1 MGGGRAPAEKGSTTR
16 QMFKELRSKFND
28 AAKEPGFFDKGIQ
41 PEIEL
46 YCKANADGTQI
57 GDCPFAQFVQV
68 RYCCF
73 IFVYP
78 ISLTTHFISK
88 RQLILFRYD
97 LYNLARHVKEG
108 HKLCRQAY
116 FIQ

>member
-57 GDCPFAQFVQV
+57 GDCPFLNAFHQQLLTYFCALKQFV
-68 RYCCF
+68 
-73 IFVYP
+73 
-78 ISLTTHFISK
+78 S
-88 RQLILFRYD
+88 
-97 LYNLARHVKEG
+97 
-108 HKLCRQAY
+108 
-116 FIQ
+116 

>member
-1 MGGGRAPAEKGSTTR
+1 MGGGRSPAEKAMTTR

-68 RYCCF
+68 SIYMH
-73 IFVYP
+73 IFVY
-78 ISLTTHFISK
+78 IYMVYVS
-88 RQLILFRYD
+88 
-97 LYNLARHVKEG
+97 
-108 HKLCRQAY
+108 Y
-116 FIQ
+116 FYTFVYM